1 MRARYDNIQVLRVL
15 ACLGVFF
22 THLAPR
28 IGAKGGLYA
37 VMDFGASGV
46 YLFFLISGFLAC
58 DSPVLT
64 GKLRWRET
72 LAYYIRRLFRILPL
86 YYALVLYQM
95 VLHTFVLRDVAPDP
109 GGLYWG
115 RYFFVTS
122 AFIPAPNDF
131 WGNLG
136 ATWTVGLFAVFY
148 LCAPFLVR
156 LAGGSVRRSLCL
168 YLAALALRC
177 VWVGLGLSAW
187 MMFFYYLHY
196 FVLGILM
203 KCLADRKGSA
213 KAAIGLALLAAVLRF
228 LLFLL
233 GLEADFFWQLS
244 CLYGVLLLFTLPF
257 SWEPFSESPLRKA
270 VAVLD
275 EYSYEIYLIHAAV
288 MEGIS
293 LLQAHA
299 ALPAA
304 AVLPLSVLLTA
315 AGAWL
320 SRRLIENPA
329 GKWGRKLVAA
339 VRI

>member
-1 MRARYDNIQVLRVL
+1 MKTRYDNIEVLRVL

-22 THLAPR
+22 SHLAPR
-28 IGAKGGLYA
+28 IGAKGSLYA
-37 VMDFGASGV
+37 VMNFGASGV

-58 DSPVLT
+58 DSSAMT

-72 LAYYIRRLFRILPL
+72 LVYYIRRLFRILPL
-86 YYALVLYQM
+86 YYALILYQM
-95 VLHTFVLRDVAPDP
+95 VLHIFVLRDVAPDP
-109 GGLYWG
+109 GGLYWV

-156 LAGGSVRRSLCL
+156 LARGSARRSLCL

-177 VWVGLGLSAW
+177 IWVELGLSAW

-196 FVLGILM
+196 FVLGILL
-203 KCLADRKGSA
+203 KCLAEEKGAA
-213 KAAIGLALLAAVLRF
+213 KAAIDLALLTTVLRF
-228 LLFLL
+228 VLLLFRM
-233 GLEADFFWQLS
+233 EVDFFWQLS
-244 CLYGVLLLFTLPF
+244 CLYGMLLLFTLSF
-257 SWEPFSESPLRKA
+257 SWGACFESPLRKA
-270 VAVLD
+270 VKVLD
-275 EYSYEIYLIHAAV
+275 KYSYEIYLIHAAV
-288 MEGIS
+288 MEGLS

-304 AVLPLSVLLTA
+304 AVILLSVLLTA
-315 AGAWL
+315 AGAWV
-320 SRRLIENPA
+320 SRRLIEIPA